1 MFEKLFPKPKT
12 ARHLVIARLN
22 DRAQPLDRGERYE
35 DPLDAFLN
43 ANGLG
48 EVTGGG
54 TQLLETGE
62 IESCEVE
69 MDLTTV
75 APEVLD
81 AVVEQMQAAG
91 APKGSRLVYG
101 EGAERAFG
109 RQEGLAVYLNGTDLP
124 DETYR
129 DCDIDF
135 VYSEFSRLLQGQ
147 GAVHSHWQGPTE
159 TALYMYGE
167 SYEAMR
173 MALAD
178 FIASYPLCAQARVVQ
193 VA

>member
-1 MFEKLFPKPKT
+1 MFKKLFSKPKT
-12 ARHLVIARLN
+12 ERHLVIARLN
-22 DRAQPLDRGERYE
+22 DRAQPMDRGERYE
-35 DPLDAFLN
+35 DPLDAFLK

-62 IESCEVE
+62 IEYCEVE
-69 MDLTTV
+69 LDLASV
-75 APEVLD
+75 AAEVLD
-81 AVVEQMQAAG
+81 AVAGQLQSAG
-91 APKGSRLVYG
+91 APKGSFLVYS
-101 EGAERAFG
+101 EGTERALG
-109 RQEGLAVYLNGTDLP
+109 SEEGLAVYLNGTDLP

-135 VYSEFSRLLQGQ
+135 VYSEFNRLLAGQ

-159 TALYMYGE
+159 TALYVYGP
-167 SYEAMR
+167 SYDGMR
-173 MALAD
+173 AALAD
-178 FIASYPLCAQARVVQ
+178 FLASYPLCAKARVTQ